1 MINKNLLINGSLD
14 RWIFVIVVLV
24 IGTYELIR
32 LKIEFN
38 PKNFYAQ
45 DLMEVQGDEEY
56 QQKFRCIG
64 NDNLVLAVIYS
75 KGGIFRRKFLQS
87 IEDLTNR
94 LTAIEGVAEVSSI
107 THSKYYKF
115 YNGNLSIQP
124 VIHVNDETFLKFDSI
139 ELNNFPD
146 IKEKLI
152 TSSGK
157 GIIMGIIPRG
167 TNGGSD
173 QSALI
178 NRITDEINS
187 KNYSKHYLS
196 GLPVVRQAF
205 SDELRSNLF
214 QYSFIASILMIL
226 LLLCVFRN
234 IEFTAVIFAI
244 VCVPVT
250 MMIVVLRLLKI
261 SFDPVMINAIPLLLM
276 LSLSGVVHFI
286 LKFKVNSTEHN
297 ARQKAFSNTI
307 QEMIMPIWLTG
318 ITTGAGFL
326 SLWTFD
332 IPALSRFG
340 IICGLTA
347 MLTIFTQV
355 IFLKWFLQ
363 SDNAV
368 KTLQKETL
376 LSRLLERSNSIG
388 FLTRKLFR
396 NAIMSMAIIASIAFF
411 YSLRLEVNGSI
422 LDGLGADHP
431 IRKSVNFLDSELKGT
446 MQMEL
451 ECKTRS
457 GEPVTLKHFEAISE
471 LGRFLQDSIQL
482 NQIISPVI
490 FLKAFNRA
498 WHNNNPGEY
507 RLQNSQIELDRAKE
521 FIEMSP
527 FATHWD
533 CFYSIHRDELKI
545 SGRYGA
551 SDLKKLIQQQKNIQ
565 NFWHESKKDSLLT
578 LNFRGPEYL
587 TEITAMSMG
596 DMLPANFIGTIMV
609 IYLILL
615 LGWRNC
621 IQAGIA
627 LIPVLFSMLVLAG
640 FMGFLSISIKPDTAF
655 IFSVMSGITVD
666 NSIHLISHF
675 RRNGMTIVNQSSHS
689 EVFGS
694 VILHSGLVCLGLVP
708 LLLSGFM
715 SVFHFGLMGII
726 SIFCS
731 LFVNIYIIPMILS
744 YIRFSDGNQ

>member
-14 RWIFVIVVLV
+14 RWIFIIVVLV

-32 LKIEFN
+32 LRIEFN
-38 PKNFYAQ
+38 PKNFYAK
-45 DLMEVQGDEEY
+45 DLIEVQDDQEY

-75 KGGIFRRKFLQS
+75 EGGIFRREFLQS

-94 LTAIEGVAEVSSI
+94 LTSIDGVAEVSSI

-124 VIHVNDETFLKFDSI
+124 VIHFNDENLFRYDSI

-157 GIIMGIIPRG
+157 GIVLGIIPKS
-167 TNGGSD
+167 TFGGSD
-173 QSALI
+173 QSTLI
-178 NRITDEINS
+178 KRITEEINS
-187 KNYSKHYLS
+187 NNYSEHYLT
-196 GLPVVRQAF
+196 GLPVIRQAF
-205 SDELRSNLF
+205 SDELKSNLF

-226 LLLCVFRN
+226 LLLYVFKN
-234 IEFTAVIFAI
+234 IEFTGVIFAI
-244 VCVPVT
+244 VCVPVAIMT
-250 MMIVVLRLLKI
+250 VVLRLLKM

-276 LSLSGVVHFI
+276 LSLSGVIHFI
-286 LKFKVNSTEHN
+286 LKFKVNSAEHN
-297 ARQKAFSNTI
+297 QQQNAFSSTI
-307 QEMIMPIWLTG
+307 KEMLMPIWLTG
-318 ITTGAGFL
+318 ITTGAGFF

-347 MLTIFTQV
+347 MLTIFTQI
-355 IFLKWFLQ
+355 IFLKWYLQ
-363 SDNAV
+363 SANAV
-368 KTLQKETL
+368 NSLQKETL
-376 LSRLLERSNSIG
+376 LSRLLERSHSNG
-388 FLTRKLFR
+388 FLTQKLFSK
-396 NAIMSMAIIASIAFF
+396 AIISMAVIASIAFF

-431 IRKSVNFLDSELKGT
+431 IRRSVSFLDSELKGT

-451 ECKTRS
+451 ECKTKN
-457 GEPVTLKHFEAISE
+457 GEPIALKHFKALSE
-471 LGRFLQDSIQL
+471 LGTFLQDSIQL

-507 RLQNSQIELDRAKE
+507 RVQNSQIELDRALE

-533 CFYSIHRDELKI
+533 CFYSINRDELKI
-545 SGRYGA
+545 SGRYGS
-551 SDLKKLIQQQKNIQ
+551 SDLKKLIQQRKHIQK
-565 NFWHESKKDSLLT
+565 FWQESDKDSLLT
-578 LNFRGPEYL
+578 LRFRGPEYL
-587 TEITAMSMG
+587 TEITASSMG
-596 DMLPANFIGTIMV
+596 DKLPVNFIGTILV

-615 LGWRNC
+615 LSWRKWML
-621 IQAGIA
+621 AGIA

-640 FMGFLSISIKPDTAF
+640 FMGFLSIPIKPDTAF

-675 RRNGMTIVNQSSHS
+675 RRNGMTIVHQSNHS
-689 EVFGS
+689 EVFGN

-726 SIFCS
+726 SILCS
-731 LFVNIYIIPMILS
+731 LFVNIYVIPIILS
-744 YIRFSDGNQ
+744 Y